1 MTTLGLTPSSSSTI
15 ASRPARTIRFRI
27 MILARTIGAKKV
39 KGVGIAGAAIV
50 NPIIVTILT
59 STTVATITA
68 ADAER
73 TVEGAGA
80 GAGAGAAPGP
90 LLTPSRAAGILT
102 AVRRVAGSPNEA
114 PPLLLKRTGGSSLL
128 AGELNSAVTPN
139 DGTAQGIQTWFK
151 LVELST
157 GVT

>member
-1 MTTLGLTPSSSSTI
+1 
-15 ASRPARTIRFRI
+15 
-27 MILARTIGAKKV
+27 MILARTIGVRKV

-59 STTVATITA
+59 SMTVATITA

-80 GAGAGAAPGP
+80 GAGASPGLP
-90 LLTPSRAAGILT
+90 LTPSHAAGILT
-102 AVRRVAGSPNEA
+102 VARRVAGSPNA
-114 PPLLLKRTGGSSLL
+114 VPPLLLKRTGGSSLP
-128 AGELNSAVTPN
+128 AGEPNLVVIPN
-139 DGTAQGIQTWFK
+139 DRAVQEMQTWFK